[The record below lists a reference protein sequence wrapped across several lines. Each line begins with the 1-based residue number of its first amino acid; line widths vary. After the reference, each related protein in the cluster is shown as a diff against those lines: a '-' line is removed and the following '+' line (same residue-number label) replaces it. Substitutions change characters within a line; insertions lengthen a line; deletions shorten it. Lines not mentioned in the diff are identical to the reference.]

1 MLDLIRDNTVEG
13 GQGMTTPSRLERI
26 AAASGPLF
34 DFTDRYYTA
43 SRGQPDI
50 CDFAFGNPHEMPL
63 PGLVDALE
71 RWSVPQDKDWFAYKH
86 SEPSAREVVAASL
99 REWRN
104 LDFEPE
110 DIAITLGGF
119 GALAV
124 AIFTLIEP
132 GDEVIYSLPPWFFY
146 EPMVLAM
153 GGEPVKVKVRASDFD
168 LDLEAIEAT
177 VGPRTRIVIVNTPN
191 NPTGRVYPPETLDRL
206 GDILSAA
213 SRRIGRT
220 IYLLSDE
227 PYSRLVFD
235 GRPFHSPAAH
245 YPETLIAYSYAKVL
259 LAPGQ
264 RLGWLAMPPS
274 VTDRERL
281 RSLFRIAQCSLGWL
295 FPNALMQHAIGD
307 LDKLSINLDQLQRKR
322 DLLVSALRDMG
333 YEVHVPE
340 GTFYLLPRSPIDD
353 DEAFTEMLA
362 EEKVFVL
369 PGTLCEIPG
378 YFRISLTANE
388 EMIEQSLPRFA
399 RAIEKA

>member
-1 MLDLIRDNTVEG
+1 
-13 GQGMTTPSRLERI
+13 MTTPSRLERI
-26 AAASGPLF
+26 AAASGALY
-34 DFTDRYYTA
+34 DFIDHYYTA
-43 SRGQPDI
+43 SRGQPDV

-63 PGLVDALE
+63 PGLVDALK
-71 RWSVPQDKDWFAYKH
+71 RWVVPQDKDWFAYKQ

-110 DIAITLGGF
+110 DIAITTGGF
-119 GALAV
+119 GALAA

-132 GDEVIYSLPPWFFY
+132 GDEVIYNLPPWFLY

-153 GGEPVKVKVRASDFD
+153 GGEPVKVKVRAGNFD
-168 LDLEAIEAT
+168 LDLEAIEAAI
-177 VGPRTRIVIVNTPN
+177 GPRTRIVIVNTPN
-191 NPTGRVYPPETLDRL
+191 NPTGRVYPPETLNAL
-206 GDILSAA
+206 GDILTAA

-245 YPETLIAYSYAKVL
+245 YPETLIAYSYGKVL

-281 RSLFRIAQCSLGWL
+281 RSLLRSAQISLGWL

-307 LDKLSINLDQLQRKR
+307 LDKLSIDLDQLQRKR
-322 DLLVSALRDMG
+322 DLLISALRDMG

-340 GTFYLLPRSPIDD
+340 GTFYLLPRSPIGD

-362 EEKVFVL
+362 AEKVFVL

>member
-1 MLDLIRDNTVEG
+1 MFEG
-13 GQGMTTPSRLERI
+13 QIMTTPSRLERI
-26 AAASGPLF
+26 SAASGPLH
-34 DFTDRYYTA
+34 DFTDRYFTA
-43 SRGQPDI
+43 VDGQQDV
-50 CDFAFGNPHEMPL
+50 CDFTFGNPHEMPL
-63 PGLVDALE
+63 PGLVDALS
-71 RWSVPQDKDWFAYKH
+71 RWAVPHDKDWFAYKF

-119 GALAV
+119 GALAA
-124 AIFTLIEP
+124 AIFALIEP
-132 GDEVIYSLPPWFFY
+132 GDEVIFSLPPWFLY
-146 EPMVLAM
+146 EPMVLAL

-168 LDLEAIEAT
+168 LDLEAIEAAI
-177 VGPRTRIVIVNTPN
+177 GPRTRIVIVNTPN
-191 NPTGRVYPPETLDRL
+191 NPTGRVYPPETLNRL

-245 YPETLIAYSYAKVL
+245 YPETLIAYSYGKVL

-281 RSLFRIAQCSLGWL
+281 RSLVRTTQITLGWH

-307 LDKLSINLDQLQRKR
+307 LDKLSIDLDQLQHKR
-322 DLLVSALRDMG
+322 DLMVTALRDMG
-333 YEVHVPE
+333 YDVHVPE
-340 GTFYLLPRSPIDD
+340 GTFYLLPRSPIGD

-362 EEKVFVL
+362 AEKVFVL
-369 PGTLCEIPG
+369 PGALCEIPG
-378 YFRISLTANE
+378 YFRISLTANQ
-388 EMIEQSLPRFA
+388 EMIERSLPRFA
-399 RAIEKA
+399 RAIEIA

>member
-1 MLDLIRDNTVEG
+1 
-13 GQGMTTPSRLERI
+13 MTTPSRLERI
-26 AAASGPLF
+26 AAASGPIY
-34 DFTDRYYTA
+34 DFINRFYTGW
-43 SRGQPDI
+43 RGQSGV
-50 CDFAFGNPHEMPL
+50 CDFSFGNPHEMPL
-63 PGLVDALE
+63 PGLVDALQ
-71 RWSVPQDKDWFAYKH
+71 RWAVPQDKDWFAYKQ

-104 LDFEPE
+104 LDFEPD
-110 DIAITLGGF
+110 DIAMTTGGF
-119 GALAV
+119 GALAA

-132 GDEVIYSLPPWFFY
+132 GDEVIYSLPPWFLY

-168 LDLEAIEAT
+168 LDLEAIEAAI
-177 VGPRTRIVIVNTPN
+177 GPRTRIVIVNTPN
-191 NPTGRVYPPETLDRL
+191 NPTGRVYPPETLNRL
-206 GDILSAA
+206 GDILTAA

-235 GRPFHSPAAH
+235 GQPFHSPAAH
-245 YPETLIAYSYAKVL
+245 YPETLIAYSYGKVL

-264 RLGWLAMPPS
+264 RLGWLAMAPS

-281 RSLFRIAQCSLGWL
+281 RSLFRIAQASLGWL

-307 LDKLSINLDQLQRKR
+307 LDKLSLNLDQLQRKR

-333 YEVHVPE
+333 YEVHLPE
-340 GTFYLLPRSPIDD
+340 GTFYLLPRSPISD

>member
-1 MLDLIRDNTVEG
+1 
-13 GQGMTTPSRLERI
+13 MTTPSRMERI
-26 AAASGPLF
+26 AAAQRPIQDFFNRLYTADRGQSDLC
-34 DFTDRYYTA
+34 DFT
-43 SRGQPDI
+43 
-50 CDFAFGNPHEMPL
+50 FGNPQEMPL

-71 RWSVPQDKDWFAYKH
+71 RWAVPQDKDWFAYKL

-110 DIAITLGGF
+110 DIAITNGGF
-119 GALAV
+119 GALAA

-132 GDEVIYSLPPWFFY
+132 GDEVIYSLPPWFTY

-168 LDLEAIEAT
+168 LDLEAIEAA

-191 NPTGRVYPPETLDRL
+191 NPTGRVYPPETLNRL
-206 GDILSAA
+206 GDILTAA

-245 YPETLIAYSYAKVL
+245 YPETLIAYSYGKVL

-281 RSLFRIAQCSLGWL
+281 RSLFQSAQVSLGWL

-307 LDKLSINLDQLQRKR
+307 LDKLSINLDQLQQKR

-333 YEVHVPE
+333 YQVHVPE
-340 GTFYLLPRSPIDD
+340 GTFYLLPRSPIGD

-378 YFRISLTANE
+378 YFRISLTASE
-388 EMIEQSLPRFA
+388 KMIEQSLPRFA
-399 RAIEKA
+399 RAIENT